1 MDKDST
7 KNKIKGNVNQAVGA
21 TREKAGDLT
30 GNEEMEANGAAQH
43 AKGDVQEAVGNVQD
57 SAHSA
62 TKKVKA
68 AVGR

>member
-30 GNEEMEANGAAQH
+30 GNEELEAKGAAQH
-43 AKGDVQEAVGNVQD
+43 AKGDAQEAVGNVQG
-57 SAHSA
+57 AVHSA
-62 TKKVKA
+62 TEKLKD
-68 AVGR
+68 AVGQ